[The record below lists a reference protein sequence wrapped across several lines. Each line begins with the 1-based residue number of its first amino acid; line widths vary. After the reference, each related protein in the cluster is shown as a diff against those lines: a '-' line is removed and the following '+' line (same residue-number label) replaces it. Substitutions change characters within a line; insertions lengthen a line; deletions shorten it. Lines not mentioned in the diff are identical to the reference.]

1 MRGGVEGREGDDKNA
16 KISQETNKAII
27 RFSFGKIVYSFF
39 LPFRSSLCSGLWITE
54 KEAWCT

>member
-16 KISQETNKAII
+16 KSSQETNKAII

-39 LPFRSSLCSGLWITE
+39 LPFRSSLCSG
-54 KEAWCT
+54 